1 MYQGQLA
8 ERTTLAKFD
17 HLLVVDEDLDLALVH
32 DIEVVPLLAL
42 NDDFI
47 DRSSSNKNKNNNNN
61 NSNNINNIITTTKN
75 KNKMT
80 T

>member
-17 HLLVVDEDLDLALVH
+17 DLLVVDEDLDLALV
-32 DIEVVPLLAL
+32 DDVEVVPLLAL
-42 NDDFI
+42 NDHLI
-47 DRSSSNKNKNNNNN
+47 DRSRSNKNKNNNNN
-61 NSNNINNIITTTKN
+61 NSNNINNIITTNKN

>member
-17 HLLVVDEDLDLALVH
+17 DLLVVDEDLDLALVH
-32 DIEVVPLLAL
+32 DVEVVPLLAL

-61 NSNNINNIITTTKN
+61 NNINKIITTTKN

>member
-17 HLLVVDEDLDLALVH
+17 DLLVVDEDLDLALVH

-42 NDDFI
+42 NNNLI
-47 DRSSSNKNKNNNNN
+47 ARSSSNKNKNNNNN
-61 NSNNINNIITTTKN
+61 NSNNINNIIITTKN

>member
-8 ERTTLAKFD
+8 ERTTLAKLD
-17 HLLVVDEDLDLALVH
+17 DLLVVDEDLDLTLVH

-47 DRSSSNKNKNNNNN
+47 DR
-61 NSNNINNIITTTKN
+61 
-75 KNKMT
+75 
-80 T
+80 

>member
-1 MYQGQLA
+1 MYQSQLA
-8 ERTTLAKFD
+8 ERTTLAKLD
-17 HLLVVDEDLDLALVH
+17 DLLVVDEDLDLTLVH
-32 DIEVVPLLAL
+32 DIEVVSLLAL
-42 NDDFI
+42 NDHLI

-61 NSNNINNIITTTKN
+61 NSNNINNIITTNKN

>member
-17 HLLVVDEDLDLALVH
+17 DLLVVDEDLDLALVH
-32 DIEVVPLLAL
+32 DVEVVPLLAL

-47 DRSSSNKNKNNNNN
+47 DRSSRNKKKNNNN